1 MCFSLYLCAY
11 KLSKSKIN
19 MKKIS
24 ILIAVLAL
32 MISCAPGTGYKINGA
47 IENPDFNGT
56 YVYLQEFKDR
66 EFVKTDSA
74 LVEEGKF
81 LFEGDAQE
89 SKVVYIALDPKVAGR
104 MMSQIVLEP
113 GKIVVDVTDKLNIS
127 GTNLNNLNSGF
138 NSEVSVLKDEIMEIS
153 KKFQEAGQD
162 GSMTDELR
170 DELIGAYEK
179 IQEQV
184 SEKTVSFIKSN
195 IGNALGESLFLS
207 NVHTLEFDQQREIL
221 DLASDTYKA
230 NEEVQK
236 ILTRLENAE
245 KVAIGQKYVDLT
257 MKDPQGNDISLSDY
271 AGKGKIVLV
280 DFWAAW
286 CGPCRQEMPNVVE
299 AYNKFKDK
307 GFEVVGVS
315 FDRDQESWEKGI
327 KDLQM
332 PWPQMSE
339 LKFWDTSAVSLYAIS
354 GIPHTV
360 LIDGEGT
367 IIAKNLRG
375 EALHEKLGELLN

>member
-1 MCFSLYLCAY
+1 M
-11 KLSKSKIN
+11 
-19 MKKIS
+19 
-24 ILIAVLAL
+24 
-32 MISCAPGTGYKINGA
+32 
-47 IENPDFNGT
+47 
-56 YVYLQEFKDR
+56 
-66 EFVKTDSA
+66 
-74 LVEEGKF
+74 
-81 LFEGDAQE
+81 
-89 SKVVYIALDPKVAGR
+89 
-104 MMSQIVLEP
+104 
-113 GKIVVDVTDKLNIS
+113 
-127 GTNLNNLNSGF
+127 
-138 NSEVSVLKDEIMEIS
+138 
-153 KKFQEAGQD
+153 
-162 GSMTDELR
+162 
-170 DELIGAYEK
+170 
-179 IQEQV
+179 
-184 SEKTVSFIKSN
+184 
-195 IGNALGESLFLS
+195 GESLFLS

-271 AGKGKIVLV
+271 AGKGKVVLV